1 MSEFVPIEVEL
12 VPDPTFKPIEVDFP
26 TPPAPPTHKPA
37 KSATPKE
44 S

>member
-1 MSEFVPIEVEL
+1 MSE
-12 VPDPTFKPIEVDFP
+12 FKPIEVDLVPDETFVP
-26 TPPAPPTHKPA
+26 IEIEFNTPPAPPTPKPA

>member
-12 VPDPTFKPIEVDFP
+12 VPDPTFKPIEVDF
-26 TPPAPPTHKPA
+26 TPPAPPTPKPA